1 MRFCSLSFSCG
12 PKILKT
18 WVLLSKINVF
28 GSKNDLKMDP
38 KKEAE
43 RVPWG
48 SKNRS
53 QNDLIL
59 GPVLG
64 AILGPFWGPKLILK
78 PWNIEFYLVKSML
91 FMKIGVFPL

>member
-28 GSKNDLKMDP
+28 GFKNDPKMDP
-38 KKEAE
+38 KKEAK
-43 RVPWG
+43 RVPRG
-48 SKNRS
+48 SQKRS
-53 QNDLIL
+53 QNALIL

-64 AILGPFWGPKLILK
+64 AILGPFWGLKLILK
-78 PWNIEFYLVKSML
+78 PWNIEFYFVKSMF
-91 FMKIGVFPL
+91 FMKIVVFP